1 MNIFKNIL
9 VAGITG
15 VITLLSGVC
24 VGLPSCYLF
33 TNPTQIKIKDMKANT
48 EEVWKDIKGYEG
60 LYQVSNRGRVK
71 SLERRVVG
79 KNGNMYYYHEKIKK
93 ACLMNHGYMVVD
105 LHKNGKNKHAYIH
118 RLIAEYFIPN
128 PENKPQ
134 INHKN
139 GIRHD
144 NRIENLEWV
153 TCYENNKHMK
163 EVLKT
168 AYILPPKYGKD
179 NPKSRRILQFT
190 KEGKF
195 IKSYETLTEAERC
208 TGAHHSNISKVALG
222 KRNFAGGFV
231 WKYADDVN
239 DKNIK
244 YAT

>member
-33 TNPTQIKIKDMKANT
+33 TNPTQIKIKDMEANT
-48 EEVWKDIKGYEG
+48 EEVWKDIKGYEN
-60 LYQVSNRGRVK
+60 LYQVSNLGRVK
-71 SLERRVVG
+71 SLGRRVVG
-79 KNGNMYYYHEKIKK
+79 KNGYGYYFHERIKK
-93 ACLMNHGYMVVD
+93 ASLMNHGYMIVD
-105 LHKNGKNKHAYIH
+105 LCKNGENKKKYIH

-144 NRIENLEWV
+144 NRIENLEWC
-153 TCYENNKHMK
+153 TPYENNKHMK

-168 AYILPPKYGKD
+168 AYIFPPKYGKD
-179 NPKSRRILQFT
+179 NPKSRKILQFT
-190 KEGKF
+190 KGGKF
-195 IKSYETLTEAERC
+195 IRSYETLTEAEIC
-208 TGAHHSNISKVALG
+208 TGAHHPNISKVALG
-222 KRNFAGGFV
+222 KRISAGGFV
-231 WKYADDVN
+231 WKYEEDVN
-239 DKNIK
+239 NINI
-244 YAT
+244 

>member
-1 MNIFKNIL
+1 
-9 VAGITG
+9 
-15 VITLLSGVC
+15 
-24 VGLPSCYLF
+24 
-33 TNPTQIKIKDMKANT
+33 MKANT
-48 EEVWKDIKGYEG
+48 EEVWKDIKGYEN
-60 LYQVSNRGRVK
+60 LYQVSNLGRIK
-71 SLERRVVG
+71 SLGRRSIN
-79 KNGNMYYYHEKIKK
+79 KNGHIYYSKEKILKST
-93 ACLMNHGYMVVD
+93 LTS
-105 LHKNGKNKHAYIH
+105 HKYKVIGLYKNRKSKQAYIH

-128 PENKPQ
+128 PENKPH

-168 AYILPPKYGKD
+168 AYIFPPKYGKD

-208 TGAHHSNISKVALG
+208 TGAHHPNISKVALG

-239 DKNIK
+239 DKNI
-244 YAT
+244 